1 MRSKEVTIVSALAL
15 IDNDKKI
22 LLNKRPDDKSMSGFW
37 EFPGGKLNIGE
48 NPEIALKRELEEE
61 LGISVIS
68 YEPFMQLEHC
78 YYNQAVNIDFFLVH
92 KWLGS
97 IVGLDGQNIQWVKIS
112 RLPKKK
118 LLEADIPIIKALQEI
133 CHS

>member
-1 MRSKEVTIVSALAL
+1 MKKIDVAAGIL
-15 IDNDKKI
+15 IDKNNRVLITQRIEGK
-22 LLNKRPDDKSMSGFW
+22 LLKGFW

-97 IVGLDGQNIQWVKIS
+97 IIGLDGQNIQWVKIS

>member
-1 MRSKEVTIVSALAL
+1 MKKIDVAAGIL
-15 IDNDKKI
+15 IDKNNRVLITQRIEGK
-22 LLNKRPDDKSMSGFW
+22 LLKGFW

-78 YYNQAVNIDFFLVH
+78 YYNQAVNINFFLVH

-112 RLPKKK
+112 KLPKKK

>member
-1 MRSKEVTIVSALAL
+1 LKKIDVAAGIL
-15 IDNDKKI
+15 IDKNNRVLITQRNKGK
-22 LLNKRPDDKSMSGFW
+22 LLKGFW

-78 YYNQAVNIDFFLVH
+78 YYNQAVNINFFLVH

-133 CHS
+133 YHS

>member
-1 MRSKEVTIVSALAL
+1 MKKIDVAAGIL
-15 IDNDKKI
+15 IDKNNRVLITQRNKGK
-22 LLNKRPDDKSMSGFW
+22 LLKGFW

-97 IVGLDGQNIQWVKIS
+97 VVGLDGQNIQWVKIS

-133 CHS
+133 YHS